1 MSDQIPP
8 EQMEQI
14 AQRAADIVLTKIQA
28 EIGKVTIR
36 SFLYILGLAALA
48 ILSWLGYKNVIRL

>member
-1 MSDQIPP
+1 VSNLS
-8 EQMEQI
+8 EQEKEEI
-14 AQRAADIVLTKIQA
+14 AQRAADIVLTRIQA

-36 SFLYILGLAALA
+36 SFLYIVGLAALA

>member
-1 MSDQIPP
+1 MSNLS
-8 EQMEQI
+8 EQEKEEI
-14 AQRAADIVLTKIQA
+14 AQRAADIVLTRIQA

-36 SFLYILGLAALA
+36 SFLYIVGLAALA